1 MIDAMDGM
9 SEKDS
14 LRERRLSDLRNQ
26 SNLQLLEQ
34 IRMNSQMMQ
43 LRLDQMLKK
52 EQNIYML
59 LAKERDRNLMYQ
71 RELTKYESKEMS

>member
-1 MIDAMDGM
+1 MQRLLQQINHNERNNSQMIDAMDGM

-34 IRMNSQMMQ
+34 IRMNS
-43 LRLDQMLKK
+43 
-52 EQNIYML
+52 
-59 LAKERDRNLMYQ
+59 
-71 RELTKYESKEMS
+71 